1 MKHALIAASLVLVAG
16 TVAGCGDD
24 TTSSSPS
31 ASSSS
36 STPTAPPTDA
46 TTSEFCDTFKTI
58 GKDVAKL
65 DANAKDADVVAAL
78 KKAGSELAAVGTP
91 KDAPADARKGFEIT
105 VELIK
110 GIDDKATK
118 AEIGKIDDKLSKTEK
133 SQEDAFNSYVSDTCK
148 I

>member
-16 TVAGCGDD
+16 TVAGCGGD
-24 TTSSSPS
+24 
-31 ASSSS
+31 SSSS
-36 STPTAPPTDA
+36 SSSKPAGPPTDA
-46 TTSEFCDTFKTI
+46 TTSKFCGTFKTI
-58 GKDVAKL
+58 GQDVAKL
-65 DANAKDADVVAAL
+65 DANAKDADVVKAL

-91 KDAPADARKGFEIT
+91 KDAPADARKGFEVT

-110 GIDDKATK
+110 GLDDKATK

-133 SQEDAFNSYVSDTCK
+133 SQENAFNDYVTKTCK